1 MSENDLYDGILF
13 GRGPAGLTAG
23 MYAMRTAAH
32 HAETRKGGLSCQ
44 GGGLRNEQN
53 PK

>member
-1 MSENDLYDGILF
+1 MSENDLYDGIP
-13 GRGPAGLTAG
+13 GGGEPAGLTAG
-23 MYAMRTAAH
+23 MHAMRTAGH

-44 GGGLRNEQN
+44 GDGLRDEQN